1 MDSTGLK
8 MSKSVNAFVLGNGE
22 SRSPLNLDVLK
33 TKGKV
38 YGCNALYRDFT
49 PDGLICVDSGMM
61 QEVYDSGYALTNRCH
76 FRNWSKLPWD
86 MYDML
91 VRPESFFAGWGEGF
105 FHETDRKD
113 RDWFVLQG
121 TEPDKIMMLYNTI
134 KRQKEESGKPFD
146 AEDIR
151 AKLGKHGCWVTWA
164 EEEDQVNIFHEDIA
178 GWSAGPIAVNIAVTE
193 NNPTDVFLI
202 GFDLNSQTDKV
213 NNVYK
218 STENYI
224 PAEYNEVP
232 SINWIK
238 QHRQNFMKFPETT
251 FWKVNPK
258 PLTEGD
264 KICSRIEEWD
274 EFENVK
280 YIDFKEFEKILDISS
295 TLLYK

>member
-22 SRSPLNLDVLK
+22 SRSQLNLDVLK
-33 TKGKV
+33 TKGNV